1 MAKSRDRDRTPTS
14 AAGPSLP
21 AWLTSQSGWTWWLRQ
36 ALLILVLLAILY
48 PGAMFHGEVFRSSD
62 AGNSLAFAS
71 VGDQSLDQGHYPLW
85 NPYLFA
91 GMPSFGSL
99 AYVKYLYPPSVLFDF
114 LQTRLGFPPLTW
126 LLGHLL
132 FGGLGMA
139 WLLRRWGLSQGTI
152 LLGVAIW
159 LLFPKVAAW
168 GVHGHGSKLGAAM
181 YLPWLVG
188 WSLRIMD
195 RGRWSSAG
203 MLGLLL
209 GLQLLRGHIQIAYYS
224 LGVVGWLS
232 FWGAVWPL
240 ETAWRSLQPQVRW
253 LRVGKLAVGL
263 ALGFLIAGILLIPV
277 HEYAGLSI
285 RGQDTAGGGGV
296 GLGYATGWSLSPQE
310 LPTFVLPSAS
320 GFGQVTYLG
329 MMPFTDY
336 PNYFGFLVLLLAA
349 LAWGPGRRRWLAVTL
364 TLSVLAVLTA
374 FGNYGFGFYE
384 LLYRWLPYFNKFR
397 VPSMILILV
406 AFFLALAAPRGV
418 EAWVAGKSRWPSR
431 LAPLV
436 CAGLGVVLLLAAGL
450 GHGVFVGSLEKLAAA
465 SGKPTAPVILDAAWG
480 LHRSDLLR
488 IGIVL
493 LLAGGAFQVARLR
506 PGFARS
512 GLPWALC
519 LLVVVDLMGVDVRIT
534 HPERSLLRVGR
545 GASGQA
551 VLLPAAPLVA
561 AYQPTRAEPGPHAA
575 LLQRELPHDRLY
587 PLGQDGGRNTWMA
600 DGIRS
605 LGGYHP
611 AKLATYEPI
620 RKRLFGER
628 PAGRLAVWLG
638 AATVSFD
645 RAFTAQE
652 QQLLAQEGLDLD
664 PAPLATESPV
674 LYRLRSH
681 LPRARLVNRW
691 TAGGATFEGFLDE
704 VQEGR
709 VDPGTTVHLPAAQM
723 AELPAVMEV
732 APDSSASVEYLVD
745 GLDEVV
751 LQTGSSRPAVLVL
764 ADMTTPGWR
773 LEVDGSPRA
782 MLTADFV
789 LRGVYLEP
797 GRHEVRFVFRDP
809 AVKQGLILTCAGLI
823 ITLLL
828 LLGGFFVSRRGSAPE
843 VFRHEG

>member
-21 AWLTSQSGWTWWLRQ
+21 AWWISESGWTWWLRQ
-36 ALLILVLLAILY
+36 TLLILVLLAVIY
-48 PGAMFHGEVFRSSD
+48 PGAMFQGEVFRSSD

-71 VGDQSLDQGHYPLW
+71 VGDRSLEQGHYPLW

-99 AYVKYLYPPSVLFDF
+99 AYAKFLYPPSVLFDF

-139 WLLRRWGLSQGTI
+139 WLLRRWHPSQGAI

-188 WSLRIMD
+188 WSLRILD

-224 LGVVGWLS
+224 LGVVAWLS

-240 ETAWRSLQPQVRW
+240 EAAWRSLQPPVRW

-263 ALGFLIAGILLIPV
+263 ALGFLIAGILLVPV
-277 HEYAGLSI
+277 YQYSGLSI

-296 GLGYATGWSLSPQE
+296 GLDYATGWSLSPRE
-310 LPTFVLPSAS
+310 LPTFVLPSAA
-320 GFGQVTYLG
+320 GFGQTTYLG
-329 MMPFTDY
+329 MMPFNDY

-349 LAWGPGRRRWLAVTL
+349 LAWGPGRRRWLIVTL
-364 TLSVLAVLTA
+364 ALSVLAVFTA

-384 LLYRWLPYFNKFR
+384 LLYRWLPFFNKFR

-406 AFFLALAAPRGV
+406 AFCLALAAPRGV
-418 EAWVAGKSRWPSR
+418 EAWVAGESRWPRR
-431 LAPLV
+431 LAPLI
-436 CAGLGVVLLLAAGL
+436 CAGLGAVLSLAAVGL

-465 SGKPTAPVILDAAWG
+465 AGKPTVPVLLDAAWT
-480 LHRSDLLR
+480 LHRSDLVR

-519 LLVVVDLMGVDVRIT
+519 LLVVVDLMGVDARIT

-551 VLLPAAPLVA
+551 VLLPASPLVA
-561 AYQPTRAEPGPHAA
+561 KFQPARAEPGPHAA
-575 LLQRELPHDRLY
+575 LLQRALPHDRLY
-587 PLGQDGGRNTWMA
+587 PLGQNGGRNTWMA

-611 AKLATYEPI
+611 AKPAAYESI
-620 RKRLFGER
+620 RKRLYGAR
-628 PAGRLAVWLG
+628 PAGRLALWLG
-638 AATVSFD
+638 AGVVSFD

-664 PAPLATESPV
+664 PAPLATEGPV
-674 LYRLRSH
+674 LYRLRSY

-691 TAGGATFEGFLDE
+691 ETGGATFDDFLDE
-704 VQEGR
+704 VQAGR
-709 VDPGTTVHLPAAQM
+709 MDPGTTVHLPTAEM
-723 AELPAVMEV
+723 AELPAVMDV

-745 GLDEVV
+745 GLDEVI
-751 LQTGSSRPAVLVL
+751 LKTGSSQQAVLVL

-773 LEVDGSPRA
+773 VEVDGRPRP

-797 GRHEVRFVFRDP
+797 GRHEVRFIFGDP

-828 LLGGFFVSRRGSAPE
+828 LLGGYLACRRGSGPGGAQA
-843 VFRHEG
+843 